1 MIGQSDGFIVS
12 ESVRQYGP
20 HHMTSTDVGPNASIV
35 LQDNANNVLG
45 IDPDVRQLV
54 YTQAVA
60 NGGQGSYDIMKNLY
74 LGVSGLVIKDPCPP
88 P

>member
-1 MIGQSDGFIVS
+1 M
-12 ESVRQYGP
+12 
-20 HHMTSTDVGPNASIV
+20 
-35 LQDNANNVLG
+35 LQDNANDVLG

-74 LGVSGLVIKDPCPP
+74 LGVIHLLTQ
-88 P
+88 